1 MKGTSVMAPPPS
13 PPLEKIKVMKISAKK
28 RRLFHERANSDKPSK
43 SARAL
48 SKSRVEERIAVQ

>member
-1 MKGTSVMAPPPS
+1 MAPPPS